1 MIRVAAALALALLWS
16 PPAGAQ
22 DTQEAD
28 EGRIRDIVAS
38 QRDAWNRGN
47 AGEYA
52 NRFQSH
58 GSFTVLA
65 GTTFDT
71 RIAFQEWV
79 TQAFA
84 TTFKGSV
91 LAQTI
96 RSVLFVQPDVAIVN
110 METAITGHASLR
122 SGVSDS
128 SGGALRTAMLQVFV
142 RKGGYWRVA
151 ALHDVDVKTR

>member
-1 MIRVAAALALALLWS
+1 MTRVAAALALTLLWS
-16 PPAGAQ
+16 PLAGAQ
-22 DTQEAD
+22 DTREAD

-58 GSFTVLA
+58 GSFTVRA
-65 GTTFDT
+65 GTTFAT

-84 TTFKGSV
+84 TTFKDSV
-91 LAQTI
+91 LTQTI
-96 RSVLFVQPDVAIVN
+96 RSVLFVQPDVAIVS
-110 METAITGHASLR
+110 METAIAGLAGR
-122 SGVSDS
+122 PGGISDS
-128 SGGALRTAMLQVFV
+128 SGDALRTAMLQVFI